1 METSRGNGT
10 VSVSYDRHGLLEVCV
25 KNDRNVGSYGIFL
38 GDNPFDFPL
47 PATIFQLI
55 VIITIS
61 QALYFLLRPLQT
73 PKFICSLLG
82 GILLGPS
89 FLGKSEIYWKAL
101 FPARQADV
109 LVVTSIIGV
118 IYFLFFVALKMDLL
132 MTVRAAKSTWRLGI
146 IPFLASF
153 IVISTLINV
162 FYLPNNFPHLKSD
175 TSRTALSAT
184 MAFSNFPVVSEAL
197 IELNLIAT
205 ELGQIALSSATL
217 NDVIQFSTIVSH
229 HLTDTT
235 KVKYLVFG
243 TMSWVLFLLCSF
255 FILRPIM
262 KMIAQNTPIGKPV
275 KRIYVVFILLGVL
288 VMAGITDIIG
298 VTFLIGPLIYGLVIP
313 SGPPLGT
320 TLVEKCEV
328 IILEFLLP
336 FFFADVGM
344 TTNLSVLHSWKE
356 FLTLQLILFAGDIAK
371 VIACVLVSLS
381 YDIKPKHGTVLGLM
395 LNIKGVTHLIAL
407 TKLRK
412 LKILEDETYSH
423 LVLSVMLT
431 TGFITPIIK
440 ILYKH
445 RPRALKSS
453 HIYDGQMRTIQNS
466 SRNSEFRI
474 VTCLYNEGNVRGI
487 TTLLEVCNPVPASPL
502 GVYVIHLIELLG
514 KSAPILLPINYR
526 RNKKLLSVNYPD
538 TNHIMQA
545 FENYS
550 NNSSGPVIV
559 LPYVNVAPYKS
570 MHDAVVNLA
579 QDKLAALIIIPFHE
593 NNHIDL
599 SGHTSTSIR
608 KLNTRFQAHVPCTLG
623 ILVDRYSRLGAA
635 NTKNYFHVGIFFI
648 GGPDDREALA
658 LGIRMSDRENMKVSL
673 FRFIVMNKKQCVS
686 KSQSGREMSV
696 SEQEYEDML
705 DEGLIDEFKS
715 MKFGIGNVC
724 WYEVAVED
732 GVEVMKA
739 IRGLEGDYDLVM
751 VGKRHTIGSLR
762 DEEMGNFIENVQI
775 LGIFGDMLSS
785 TEFCIGMV
793 PVLVTQCGGDKRAM
807 RLDRVGSNNVS
818 ERSVFN
824 GSQKSVF
831 NGSQKS
837 LNVNK

>member
-10 VSVSYDRHGLLEVCV
+10 VSVSFDAHGLLEVCV

-38 GDNPFDFPL
+38 GDNPFDFAL
-47 PATIFQLI
+47 PATLFQLI

-61 QALYFLLRPLQT
+61 QTLYFLLRPLQT
-73 PKFICSLLG
+73 PKFICSVLG

-89 FLGKSEIYWKAL
+89 FLGRNEIYWKAL

-109 LVVTSIIGV
+109 LVVMSMIGV
-118 IYFLFFVALKMDLL
+118 IYFLFFIAIKMDLL
-132 MTVRAAKSTWRLGI
+132 MTVRAAKSTWWLGI
-146 IPFLASF
+146 IPFMASF
-153 IVISTLINV
+153 IVMSTLINV
-162 FYLPNNFPHLKSD
+162 FYLPQNFANLKLE
-175 TSRTALSAT
+175 TSRSALSAT
-184 MAFSNFPVVSEAL
+184 MSFSNFPVVSEAL

-217 NDVIQFSTIVSH
+217 NDCIQFFIIVSH
-229 HLTDTT
+229 HLMDTG
-235 KVKYLVFG
+235 KVKYLVLG
-243 TMSWVLFLLCSF
+243 TLSWVLFMLFSF
-255 FILRPIM
+255 YILGPVM
-262 KMIAQNTPIGKPV
+262 KMIAHSTPTGKPV
-275 KRIYVVFILLGVL
+275 KRIFVVFILLGAL
-288 VMAGITDIIG
+288 VMAGITDTIG
-298 VTFLIGPLIYGLVIP
+298 VTFIIGPLIYGLVIP

-344 TTNLSVLHSWKE
+344 TTNLTALHSWKE
-356 FLTLQLILFAGDIAK
+356 FVTLQLILSAGDLAK
-371 VIACVLVSLS
+371 VIACVLVSMT
-381 YDIKPKHGTVLGLM
+381 YNIKPKHGTVLGLM
-395 LNIKGVTHLIAL
+395 LNIKGITHLIAL
-407 TKLRK
+407 SKLRK
-412 LKILEDETYSH
+412 LKILDDETFSH
-423 LVLSVMLT
+423 LVISVVVT
-431 TGFITPIIK
+431 TGFITPIIT

-466 SRNSEFRI
+466 SRNSELRI
-474 VTCLYNEGNVRGI
+474 ITCLHNEGNVRGI

-559 LPYVNVAPYKS
+559 LPYVNVAPYRS

-579 QDKLAALIIIPFHE
+579 QDKMAALIIVPFHE
-593 NNHIDL
+593 NDHIDL
-599 SGHTSTSIR
+599 TGHISTSIR

-623 ILVDRYSRLGAA
+623 ILVDRYSRLGVR
-635 NTKNYFHVGIFFI
+635 NDHTKPYFHVGVFFV

-673 FRFIVMNKKQCVS
+673 FRFIVMNKKERQI
-686 KSQSGREMSV
+686 KSLSGREIPP
-696 SEQEYEDML
+696 SEQEQEEML

-715 MKFGIGNVC
+715 MKFGMGNVS

-732 GVEVMKA
+732 TVEVMSA
-739 IRGLEGDYDLVM
+739 IRGLEGNYDLVM
-751 VGKRHTIGSLR
+751 VGKRHTIGSLK

-785 TEFCIGMV
+785 TEFCIGTV

-807 RLDRVGSNNVS
+807 RLDRVGSANVS
-818 ERSVFN
+818 E
-824 GSQKSVF
+824 KSVT
-831 NGSQKS
+831 NVSQKS

>member
-1 METSRGNGT
+1 METRRGNGT
-10 VSVSYDRHGLLEVCV
+10 VSVSYDTHGLLEVCV

-38 GDNPFDFPL
+38 GDNPLEFAL
-47 PATIFQLI
+47 PATLFQLI
-55 VIITIS
+55 VVITIS
-61 QALYFLLRPLQT
+61 QTLYFLLRPLQT

-89 FLGKSEIYWKAL
+89 FLGRNEIYWKAL

-118 IYFLFFVALKMDLL
+118 IYFLFFIALKMDLL

-146 IPFLASF
+146 IPFMASF

-162 FYLPNNFPHLKSD
+162 YYLPHNFPHLKSD
-175 TSRTALSAT
+175 TSRSALSAT

-217 NDVIQFSTIVSH
+217 NDCIQFSIIVSH
-229 HLTDTT
+229 HLMDTE
-235 KVKYLVFG
+235 KVEYLVLG
-243 TMSWVLFLLCSF
+243 TLSWILFLLCSF

-262 KMIAQNTPIGKPV
+262 KIIARNTPIGKPV
-275 KRIYVVFILLGVL
+275 KRVYVVFILLGAL

-344 TTNLSVLHSWKE
+344 TTNLTALRNWRE
-356 FLTLQLILFAGDIAK
+356 FVTLQLILFAGDVAK
-371 VIACVLVSLS
+371 VIACVLVSMT
-381 YDIKPKHGTVLGLM
+381 YNIKPKNGTVLGLM

-412 LKILEDETYSH
+412 LKILDDETFSH
-423 LVLSVMLT
+423 LVLSVMLM
-431 TGFITPIIK
+431 TGLITPIIT

-453 HIYDGQMRTIQNS
+453 NIHDGQMRTIQNS
-466 SRNSEFRI
+466 SRNSELRV

-487 TTLLEVCNPVPASPL
+487 TALLEVCNPVPASPL

-526 RNKKLLSVNYPD
+526 RNKQLLSVNYPD

-579 QDKLAALIIIPFHE
+579 QDKLAALIIVPFHE
-593 NNHIDL
+593 NDHIDL
-599 SGHTSTSIR
+599 NGHVSTSIR

-623 ILVDRYSRLGAA
+623 ILVDRYSRLGVRTDH
-635 NTKNYFHVGIFFI
+635 TKPYFHVGIFFI
-648 GGPDDREALA
+648 GGADDREALA

-673 FRFIVMNKKQCVS
+673 FRFVVMNKKHCVG
-686 KSQSGREMSV
+686 KSLSGREMTV
-696 SEQEYEDML
+696 SEQEYDDML

-715 MKFGIGNVC
+715 MKFGVGSVC

-732 GVEVMKA
+732 GVEVMSA
-739 IRGLEGDYDLVM
+739 IRSLEGDYDLVM
-751 VGKRHTIGSLR
+751 VGKRHNIGSLK

-775 LGIFGDMLSS
+775 LGIYGDMLSS

-807 RLDRVGSNNVS
+807 RFDRVGSNNVS
-818 ERSVFN
+818 EKSLN
-824 GSQKSVF
+824 YGSQT
-831 NGSQKS
+831 S